1 MNYVL
6 YNPFST
12 SSFPP
17 YELKSEMEKHLV
29 GKSQF
34 LDVTKIISKED
45 FFKSVAKD
53 DGIIIS
59 GGDGTL
65 NRLVNFLDLDECKNR
80 IFLHKAGNGND
91 FLRDINELR
100 DDFIEITQYLKHLPK
115 VTLNGETSKYLN
127 GVGFGVDGMVCVE
140 SDKLKAKGKK
150 NINYT
155 TLAIKLLLFKFKR
168 VNASVTVDGKSYNFK
183 HVYIGSAM
191 NGKYYGGGMK
201 EAPNQDRSSDL
212 VSVVIWHNFNPLTG
226 LISFPKIFTGEH
238 VNNKKHITVLTGKD
252 VTMTFSKPTDLQIDG
267 ESYHAVTSYHVVK

>member
-6 YNPFST
+6 YNPLST

-34 LDVTKIISKED
+34 LDVTKIASKED
-45 FFKSVAKD
+45 FFKSVTKD
-53 DGIIIS
+53 DNIIIS

-80 IFLHKAGNGND
+80 IYLHKAGNGND

>member
-34 LDVTKIISKED
+34 LDVTKIVSKED
-45 FFKSVAKD
+45 FFKSVTKD
-53 DGIIIS
+53 DDIIIS

-80 IFLHKAGNGND
+80 IYLHKAGNGND

-252 VTMTFSKPTDLQIDG
+252 ITMTFSKPTDLQIDG